1 MIPGFY
7 DWTENQSIASI
18 LTNLSKEVS
27 RMAKTMK
34 KKVKKQVKKA
44 EGKKVKDPKR
54 VEAAKKA
61 WETIRAKGKEKQM
74 IK

>member
-27 RMAKTMK
+27 RDEE
-34 KKVKKQVKKA
+34 
-44 EGKKVKDPKR
+44 EGK
-54 VEAAKKA
+54 
-61 WETIRAKGKEKQM
+61 ETS
-74 IK
+74 